1 MASRL
6 RAIRPLLDRVLV
18 QRVKPATKTAGG
30 ILLPESSAANELKEG
45 EVLAVGPGR
54 RAANGELVPM
64 EVKSGDKVML
74 PEYGGVS
81 VNVGDGNEYALFRE
95 DELIGVL
102 QGK

>member
-1 MASRL
+1 M
-6 RAIRPLLDRVLV
+6 
-18 QRVKPATKTAGG
+18 
-30 ILLPESSAANELKEG
+30 
-45 EVLAVGPGR
+45 
-54 RAANGELVPM
+54 
-64 EVKSGDKVML
+64 KSGDKVML

>member
-1 MASRL
+1 
-6 RAIRPLLDRVLV
+6 
-18 QRVKPATKTAGG
+18 
-30 ILLPESSAANELKEG
+30 
-45 EVLAVGPGR
+45 
-54 RAANGELVPM
+54 
-64 EVKSGDKVML
+64 ML